1 MNTMSASRSESFPTT
16 PKVLVWDAPV
26 RVFHWLMVL
35 CFAGAWLTA
44 ESERQRLVHVT
55 LGYSMV
61 GLVLFR
67 IVWGFVGSRY
77 ARFREFVRGP
87 HAVLAYLKGL
97 AGPVPQHF
105 RGHNPAGAVA
115 IVLLLGLSLVVTA
128 AGIATYNELAGDWVE
143 EVHEVAANLML
154 LVVVV
159 HVLGVIASSFLHRE
173 NLVAAMFSGRKPGT
187 PGDAIKRPRRGLA
200 LLLLALVLAFW
211 GWQWASTRDLAT
223 GVTVAAQ
230 ATEHAG

>member
-1 MNTMSASRSESFPTT
+1 MNTMSASRSESFPAT

-67 IVWGFVGSRY
+67 IVWGFAGSRY

-87 HAVLAYLKGL
+87 RAVVAYLKRL
-97 AGPVPQHF
+97 ATPAPQHF

-115 IVLLLGLSLVVTA
+115 IVLLLGLSLTVTA
-128 AGIATYNELAGDWVE
+128 AGVATYNELAGDWVE

-154 LVVVV
+154 LVVFV
-159 HVLGVIASSFLHRE
+159 HVLGVIASSVLHRE
-173 NLVAAMFSGRKPGT
+173 NLVAAMFSGRKPGG
-187 PGDAIKRPRRGLA
+187 PGDAIKQPRRGLA

-211 GWQWASTRDLAT
+211 GWQWVSTQGLAT
-223 GVTVAAQ
+223 SANVAGQ
-230 ATEHAG
+230 APEHAS